1 MRVSLRRPI
10 DKDKHIREIDGLRLL
25 AVAVVVVSHIVPSV
39 ARHYQDVTGIKTHE
53 DVVLRLT
60 TEGGRGV
67 TLFFV
72 ISGFVLSL
80 PFLRASA
87 TGSHLSVRRY
97 LVRRLR
103 RIEPPYV
110 VSLAVFLFADIV
122 LLRDSLRSLL
132 PHFLAGL
139 GYAHGLIFNARN
151 PINSVTWSL
160 EVEAQFYLVMPLI
173 ASLFFLAAGR
183 RRALVLSLGGLSL
196 MLAGPLGDSLRWT
209 RSLAGCLSA
218 FAIGIVIAD
227 VYLNEGWAGRA
238 GSRTG
243 DAVFVVGLGLFVML
257 PVISTGL
264 ANGYGQVLASGLMVV
279 GALRGSFSRRV
290 LRRPVAWIV
299 GGMCYSIYL
308 VHLQVIRLLWRP
320 MQHVV
325 YLGEWGFHKTLLVQV
340 LVMASAVMLVSTA
353 FFMLVELP
361 CMRWSQR
368 GSRSRPPLVVG
379 GASTTRTVPARRCL
393 PATGRPLPPACL
405 LSHQI
410 PGEIDFLD
418 GSLPR
423 QRRRVR

>member
-25 AVAVVVVSHIVPSV
+25 AVATVVASHIAPSV
-39 ARHYQDVTGIKTHE
+39 ARHYEDVTGVKTYD
-53 DVVLRLT
+53 DVILRLA
-60 TEGGRGV
+60 TEGVRGV

-87 TGSHLSVRRY
+87 TGNRVSVRRY

-110 VSLAVFLFADIV
+110 VSLAVFLLADIV

-139 GYAHGLIFNARN
+139 GYAHGLVFNARN

-183 RRALVLSLGGLSL
+183 RRALVLSLGALSL
-196 MLAGPLGDSLRWT
+196 ISLAGPLGASLRWT
-209 RSLAGCLSA
+209 QSLAGCLAA

-227 VYLNEGWAGRA
+227 LYLSEGWAGRA

-243 DAVFVVGLGLFVML
+243 DAAFGVGLGFFIML

-264 ANGYGQVLASGLMVV
+264 AYGYGQVLASGLLVV
-279 GALRGSFSRRV
+279 GALRGSSTRLV
-290 LRRPVAWIV
+290 LRRPGAWIV

-325 YLGEWGFHKTLLVQV
+325 YLGEWGFRKTLLVQV
-340 LVMASAVMLVSTA
+340 LVMACAVMLVSTA
-353 FFMLVELP
+353 FFVLVELP
-361 CMRWSQR
+361 CMRWSRR
-368 GSRSRPPLVVG
+368 GSRRVSWSAGLSRPVAAGAQGAGSEVG
-379 GASTTRTVPARRCL
+379 REAALSRGLQPSTRRTTTARR
-393 PATGRPLPPACL
+393 A
-405 LSHQI
+405 
-410 PGEIDFLD
+410 
-418 GSLPR
+418 
-423 QRRRVR
+423 